1 MDARDTTHERPTPE
15 EPESLD
21 DIEADNYARRNRKKT
36 STVWQELTVVK
47 LADGTKK
54 VQCNHLST
62 VRLTMFS
69 DIVKQLQLPNKKLIL
84 DCCSRWNA
92 TYAML
97 SCALEF
103 KDVFPRYAQRDAS
116 YKHLPSDED
125 WLRVEEVCS
134 FLAFFNEVTNI
145 ISGSEYPTSNLL
157 LPELWSIKELLMQKS
172 SSEELWMRQMADKMQ
187 RKFDKYWGEC
197 NLLISIAAILDPRN
211 KMKLIDFSFRVM
223 YFEDEAPKQICMVR
237 DSLYELYKEY
247 VDEYAAANV
256 NTTMEN
262 DVQES
267 GVINT
272 CTTSRIGKGKV
283 LTHQYLYH

>member
-54 VQCNHLST
+54 VQCNH
-62 VRLTMFS
+62 F
-69 DIVKQLQLPNKKLIL
+69 
-84 DCCSRWNA
+84 
-92 TYAML
+92 
-97 SCALEF
+97 
-103 KDVFPRYAQRDAS
+103 
-116 YKHLPSDED
+116 
-125 WLRVEEVCS
+125 
-134 FLAFFNEVTNI
+134 TNI

-172 SSEELWMRQMADKMQ
+172 ST
-187 RKFDKYWGEC
+187 
-197 NLLISIAAILDPRN
+197 ILDPRN